1 LQNRHCTQCPASG
14 FERNGLLTTV
24 APEAQNRGSLFKYND
39 SMAKEIKG
47 TYVPALAVGIGL
59 VAGLR
64 ALTAPAVLAWAVKR
78 RWLRLGSLSFVTVIS
93 GTASKKITKL
103 AVGEL
108 IADKAPFTASRLNA
122 VPLASRVVSGAICGA
137 TIYGV
142 VKRPL
147 SEGAVLGG
155 LGAIAGAFAG
165 YHTRKRLN
173 RDMPDLAVA
182 VLEDAFA
189 IGGGVLLAALT
200 GPAASQTTSL

>member
-1 LQNRHCTQCPASG
+1 LQNLYCAQNGRAG
-14 FERNGLLTTV
+14 FEPAHNSRARSSKTAN
-24 APEAQNRGSLFKYND
+24 SLFKYNE
-39 SMAKEIKG
+39 SMAKEMKG
-47 TYVPALAVGIGL
+47 SHVPALAVGIGV

-78 RWLRLGSLSFVTVIS
+78 RWFRLGSLSFATVIS
-93 GTASKKITKL
+93 GTASRKITQL
-103 AVGEL
+103 AVSEL
-108 IADKAPFTASRLNA
+108 IADKAPFTPSRLNA

-173 RDMPDLAVA
+173 RHTPDLAVA
-182 VLEDAFA
+182 ILEDAFA
-189 IGGGVLLAALT
+189 IGGGVLVAALT
-200 GPAASQTTSL
+200 ASSS

>member
-1 LQNRHCTQCPASG
+1 
-14 FERNGLLTTV
+14 
-24 APEAQNRGSLFKYND
+24 
-39 SMAKEIKG
+39 MAKEMKG
-47 TYVPALAVGIGL
+47 FYIPALAVGIGV

-78 RWLRLGSLSFVTVIS
+78 RWLRLGSFPFVTVIS
-93 GTASKKITKL
+93 GTASKKITQL
-103 AVGEL
+103 AVSEL
-108 IADKAPFTASRLNA
+108 IADKAPFTASRLDA
-122 VPLASRVVSGAICGA
+122 VPLASRVASGAICGA
-137 TIYGV
+137 TIYSV

-182 VLEDAFA
+182 VLEDVFA
-189 IGGGVLLAALT
+189 IGGGVLVAALT
-200 GPAASQTTSL
+200 ASRS

>member
-1 LQNRHCTQCPASG
+1 LRPK
-14 FERNGLLTTV
+14 
-24 APEAQNRGSLFKYND
+24 PKNRGSLFQYNE
-39 SMAKEIKG
+39 SMAKEMKG
-47 TYVPALAVGIGL
+47 SYVPALAVGIGV

-64 ALTAPAVLAWAVKR
+64 ALTAPAVVAWAVKR
-78 RWLRLGSLSFVTVIS
+78 GWLRLGSLSFATVIS
-93 GTASKKITKL
+93 GTASKKITQL
-103 AVGEL
+103 AVSEL
-108 IADKAPFTASRLNA
+108 IADKAPFAASRLNA

-173 RDMPDLAVA
+173 RDMPDLVVA

-189 IGGGVLLAALT
+189 IGGGVLVAALT
-200 GPAASQTTSL
+200 ASSS

>member
-1 LQNRHCTQCPASG
+1 VRRSCLRTQLERVILIAIACSLQLRP
-14 FERNGLLTTV
+14 R
-24 APEAQNRGSLFKYND
+24 PKNRGSPFKYNE
-39 SMAKEIKG
+39 SMAKEMKG
-47 TYVPALAVGIGL
+47 FYIPALAVGIGV

-78 RWLRLGSLSFVTVIS
+78 RWLRLGSFPFVTVIS
-93 GTASKKITKL
+93 GTASKKITQL
-103 AVGEL
+103 AVSEL
-108 IADKAPFTASRLNA
+108 IADKAPFTASRLDA
-122 VPLASRVVSGAICGA
+122 VPLASRVASGAICGA
-137 TIYGV
+137 TIYSV

-182 VLEDAFA
+182 VLEDVFA
-189 IGGGVLLAALT
+189 IGGGVLVAALT
-200 GPAASQTTSL
+200 ASRS